1 LSQKQTKAFKIP
13 SDTRYLIEVRNF
25 VRAVIDESSFPLDD
39 ANRIVLAVDEAVANV
54 MEHAYEQQ
62 SNTNLEVDIIISA
75 SANEFNITIKDIGKD
90 FSPDSVM
97 DIDIQEHVKAGK
109 RNGLGLFLI
118 RKIMDEVS
126 YRFDPDEGNMLTMV
140 KYAKNTEG

>member
-1 LSQKQTKAFKIP
+1 LPQRQTKAFKIP
-13 SDTRYLIEVRNF
+13 GDTRYLIEVRNF
-25 VRAVIDESSFPLDD
+25 VRSVIDESSFPLDD

-54 MEHAYEQQ
+54 MEHAYEKQGD
-62 SNTNLEVDIIISA
+62 TNLEVDIIISA

-97 DIDIQEHVKAGK
+97 EVDIKEHVKAGK

>member
-1 LSQKQTKAFKIP
+1 MSQKQTKAFKIP